1 MEVLQLLRPA
11 QMQKC
16 HQYWETSNLRL
27 ERARIEVASRTAQNN
42 FLEENAVMNA
52 RKPIRDA
59 IIRKKILHWK
69 NVAQTSNY
77 HKDICPPSRAR
88 KNFWRLCAR
97 YPEIAARL
105 GLDEG
110 SVY

>member
-1 MEVLQLLRPA
+1 
-11 QMQKC
+11 MQKS

-27 ERARIEVASRTAQNN
+27 ERARIEVASGNAQNN
-42 FLEENAVMNA
+42 FLEENTVMNA

-59 IIRKKILHWK
+59 IIRKTFWRWK
-69 NVAQTSNY
+69 ALALNQSAYGQS
-77 HKDICPPSRAR
+77 CPPSRAR

-97 YPEIAARL
+97 YPEIADKL
-105 GLDEG
+105 GLNEG

>member
-1 MEVLQLLRPA
+1 
-11 QMQKC
+11 
-16 HQYWETSNLRL
+16 
-27 ERARIEVASRTAQNN
+27 
-42 FLEENAVMNA
+42 MNA

-59 IIRKKILHWK
+59 IIRKKFWHWK
-69 NVAQTSNY
+69 MLALNQSTSY
-77 HKDICPPSRAR
+77 GQSCPPSRAR

>member
-1 MEVLQLLRPA
+1 
-11 QMQKC
+11 
-16 HQYWETSNLRL
+16 
-27 ERARIEVASRTAQNN
+27 
-42 FLEENAVMNA
+42 MNA
-52 RKPIRDA
+52 RKPVRDA
-59 IIRKKILHWK
+59 IVRHKLWQWK
-69 NVAQTSNY
+69 AIALNRSAYGTS
-77 HKDICPPSRAR
+77 CPPSQAR

>member
-1 MEVLQLLRPA
+1 
-11 QMQKC
+11 MQKC
-16 HQYWETSNLRL
+16 HQYWKTSNLRL

-42 FLEENAVMNA
+42 FLEENAAMNA

-59 IIRKKILHWK
+59 IIKKKFWDW
-69 NVAQTSNY
+69 
-77 HKDICPPSRAR
+77 KDIAKQPSRYSTSCPPSRAR

-97 YPEIAARL
+97 YPEIAGKL
-105 GLDEG
+105 GLNEG